1 MRDDRCERITICY
14 LLIDDV
20 RTHLKNATNPP
31 QADRRPMV
39 YLKRY
44 KKVIFRPEQN
54 PEFESLHCIAELVQ
68 DISAVLP
75 YLNTHLGG
83 FE

>member
-1 MRDDRCERITICY
+1 MRS
-14 LLIDDV
+14 
-20 RTHLKNATNPP
+20 
-31 QADRRPMV
+31 
-39 YLKRY
+39 Y

-54 PEFESLHCIAELVQ
+54 PDFESLHCIAKLDQ

-83 FE
+83 T